1 MTHSDS
7 VHGTSK
13 IPCTE
18 LDAGGGQL
26 HADQEGRRRHHA
38 LAVELRGLLR
48 HLDNQV
54 PAPKEVAVENH
65 YEVQHR
71 RRTHPGLC
79 YYLQLAAEEQGRH
92 REDML
97 PPGAQCLR
105 RCLMSF
111 HSLDLQQDTSLLDSS
126 VQAELLWHNNRFTI
140 AGLSA
145 HQQQKWAERY
155 DTNRILSLLDSDG
168 TELTDEAWDYYF
180 LNMAPAHLQGSP
192 AFHLERDT
200 LMAELACIRRDV
212 PTEVIAATAC
222 PEIADGDTVV
232 LTTDDTV
239 DYVDVE
245 RQRAAS
251 RTTSFVLTRTDAHT
265 APGTH

>member
-1 MTHSDS
+1 
-7 VHGTSK
+7 
-13 IPCTE
+13 
-18 LDAGGGQL
+18 
-26 HADQEGRRRHHA
+26 
-38 LAVELRGLLR
+38 
-48 HLDNQV
+48 
-54 PAPKEVAVENH
+54 
-65 YEVQHR
+65 
-71 RRTHPGLC
+71 
-79 YYLQLAAEEQGRH
+79 
-92 REDML
+92 ML

-245 RQRAAS
+245 KTEGGFTYHELCLDTHGRPH
-251 RTTSFVLTRTDAHT
+251 RTGDTLDQLPDGVVITHVELWNESPEHKE
-265 APGTH
+265 PGEELAEEPEYEDDDEPGKLFPDPRPAIMGPITTTFPRNDGCSE